1 MDLLFPPNCAG
12 CGKIGSRW
20 CTECQNKIIFLSEP
34 FCEIC
39 GYPQKR
45 NGTCISCLH
54 SRPPY
59 EALRS
64 WVVFDGPIRGAIHQ
78 LKYHRNLGLGDT
90 LSEVLV
96 SSIQELRWSVD
107 QIIPIPLSNQRYKER
122 GYNQIAI
129 VAFPLSLQL
138 NINFSSKALLR
149 KKHTRSQVGLSA
161 EERKANVEGAF
172 WADPEKVK
180 EKTIL
185 I

>member
-1 MDLLFPPNCAG
+1 M
-12 CGKIGSRW
+12 
-20 CTECQNKIIFLSEP
+20 
-34 FCEIC
+34 
-39 GYPQKR
+39 
-45 NGTCISCLH
+45 
-54 SRPPY
+54 
-59 EALRS
+59 
-64 WVVFDGPIRGAIHQ
+64 
-78 LKYHRNLGLGDT
+78 KYHRNLGLGDT

-180 EKTIL
+180 EKTVL
-185 I
+185 IMDDVATTGSTLAAASQALVDAGASKVYAFTIARALSHHGLNIA